1 MPAGLT
7 KQENL
12 KDRERSGLR
21 ELANA
26 YLSERRENQRK
37 EVNFAKSV
45 FGSQGITLMIAGYDV

>member
-1 MPAGLT
+1 LPAGLT
-7 KQENL
+7 EQENL
-12 KDRERSGLR
+12 KDRERTGLR
-21 ELANA
+21 ELADA